1 MGKLLTE
8 EVIDS
13 AFQWLLASSEE
24 IAMARG
30 NVIRTEFKAKKTHAR
45 LYLQATGT
53 IESKKAQ
60 ATDSPE
66 YEVAMEAY
74 ATAMEVWERAQD
86 QRNRAELIIEAYRTE
101 QASERALGRAT
112 R

>member
-1 MGKLLTE
+1 MQLLNQD
-8 EVIDS
+8 VIDS
-13 AFQWLLASSEE
+13 AFQWLIASSDE

-30 NVIRTEFKAKKTHAR
+30 NVIRTEFKMKKVHAR

-60 ATDSPE
+60 ATTHPE
-66 YEVAMEAY
+66 YEEAVENYAIAMQ
-74 ATAMEVWERAQD
+74 TWERAQD
-86 QRNRAELIIEAYRTE
+86 QRNRAELVIEAWRTAS
-101 QASERALGRAT
+101 ASERAIGRVT